1 MSFRH
6 EVMPVLSKAGCNSG
20 GCHGYSLGKNGFKLS
35 LRGADPTPDYFFI
48 TKDSMSRRLNS
59 DTAPWKP
66 TTGLG
71 TAGTSGATDPAGLEK
86 PPPGIGPC
94 FAMSVLTGNPA
105 TQRECQ

>member
-1 MSFRH
+1 MRIW
-6 EVMPVLSKAGCNSG
+6 NSRISRRR
-20 GCHGYSLGKNGFKLS
+20 YVRWSPRAFAARVRLPPAWVKL
-35 LRGADPTPDYFFI
+35 A
-48 TKDSMSRRLNS
+48 SMSRRLNS

-71 TAGTSGATDPAGLEK
+71 PAGTRGATDPAGVEK

-94 FAMSVLTGNPA
+94 FAVSVLTGNPA